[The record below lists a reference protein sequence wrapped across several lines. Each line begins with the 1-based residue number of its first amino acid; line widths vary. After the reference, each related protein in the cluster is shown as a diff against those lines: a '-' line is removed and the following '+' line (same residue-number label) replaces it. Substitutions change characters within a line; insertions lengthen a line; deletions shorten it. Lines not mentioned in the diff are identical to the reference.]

1 MWGNMNWCMEGCFVF
16 IMFGFLLVWVFWCFV
31 VGFFFLMAD
40 AFVSEGLFLAKIEII
55 VMPWQPELGGKLE
68 QSGLTKIYLK
78 HPN

>member
-1 MWGNMNWCMEGCFVF
+1 MHGEVLCFHNVWF
-16 IMFGFLLVWVFWCFV
+16 FVGLGFLVFCCWFL
-31 VGFFFLMAD
+31 FFLMAD
-40 AFVSEGLFLAKIEII
+40 AFVSEGLFLAKTEII